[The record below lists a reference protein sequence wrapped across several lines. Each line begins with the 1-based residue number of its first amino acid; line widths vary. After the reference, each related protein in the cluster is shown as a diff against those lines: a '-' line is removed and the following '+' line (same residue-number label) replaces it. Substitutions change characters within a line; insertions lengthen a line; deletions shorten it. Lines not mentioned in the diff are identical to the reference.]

1 MRRFGRAEF
10 RWWLETKR
18 VTLRFSIFILTSS
31 LWAGV
36 LDKESLQSEF
46 ARSTG
51 GFDGRAGICAQDQS
65 GVVCTNGDQR
75 FSIQSVMKMLVGM
88 AVMDAVDHGRMR
100 LDERVIVHK
109 KDLSIY
115 MQPIAKLVTDK
126 GYSTTV
132 GDLVRRGIVDSDSAA
147 ADILVEKVGGP
158 KAVQGFLDRK
168 SVTGVRFD
176 RDEKHLQTEISGLEW
191 RPEFVNPALL
201 DAAIA
206 AVPEAQKDAA
216 YRKYQ
221 TDVRDTATAK
231 GMAALLFSLVEGKLL
246 SPASSAHLLQVMTET
261 ATGPDRLKAGVSGGW
276 VLAHKTGTSGSWKG
290 VAAATNDVGV
300 LTASD
305 GGKVSIVVFIGD
317 SREPA
322 DKRAALMASAARSVI
337 AHYR

>member
-1 MRRFGRAEF
+1 MKIIIWIIIA
-10 RWWLETKR
+10 TAA
-18 VTLRFSIFILTSS
+18 LR
-31 LWAGV
+31 AGV
-36 LDKESLQSEF
+36 LDKGSLKSEF
-46 ARSTG
+46 ARSTA
-51 GFDGRAGICAQDQS
+51 GFDGRVGICAQDQS

-88 AVMDAVDHGRMR
+88 AVMDAVDHGQMR
-100 LDERVIVHK
+100 LDDRVIIHK

-115 MQPIAKLVTDK
+115 MQPIAKLVTEQ

-147 ADILVEKVGGP
+147 ADILIEKLGGP
-158 KAVQGFLDRK
+158 KTVQGFLDRK
-168 SVTGVRFD
+168 SITAVRFD

-206 AVPEAQKDAA
+206 AVPDARKDAA

-231 GMAALLFSLVEGKLL
+231 GMAALLFSLAEGKLL
-246 SPASSAHLLQVMTET
+246 SPASSDHLLKVMNGTV
-261 ATGPDRLKAGVSGGW
+261 TGPDRLKAGVCGGW
-276 VLAHKTGTSGSWKG
+276 VLAHKTGTSGLWKG

-300 LTASD
+300 LTAPD

-317 SREPA
+317 SRESA
-322 DKRAALMASAARSVI
+322 DKRAALMASVARSVI
-337 AHYR
+337 SNYRQ